1 MVKDVKDGPISI
13 VTREETPE
21 AFPTPEAD
29 SMLVGDDSFLSPPRR
44 TLLHRVSYPPRVSLN
59 GLLISL
65 LCLLLVVMMGF
76 VPVHL
81 PSPLNI
87 GHSVSS
93 YDQLQL
99 MRYTFQLPVA
109 LLVAAMMGPF
119 MGTGIVF
126 LFVAL
131 GLGFFPLFAN
141 GGGWQYV
148 TQPGFGYL
156 LGTLFAASILG
167 RNFHKVFQKH
177 DRVSRS
183 LKLISQSLLAVLLV
197 HGVGLLYLVG
207 LTLTGQLP
215 WPELTGWALR
225 LTVETAP
232 YDCLS
237 TFVFLCLVRQF
248 RLALWLVLY

>member
-1 MVKDVKDGPISI
+1 MVKDAPISI
-13 VTREETPE
+13 VGRNLGADVLSESE
-21 AFPTPEAD
+21 AEAVFATED
-29 SMLVGDDSFLSPPRR
+29 AFLGPPRR

-76 VPVHL
+76 IPVQL

-93 YDQLQL
+93 YEQLQL
-99 MRYTFQLPVA
+99 MRYSFQLPVA
-109 LLVAAMMGPF
+109 LFLAAMMGPF
-119 MGTGIVF
+119 MGTGIVL
-126 LFVAL
+126 LFVVL

-177 DRVSRS
+177 GQVSRS
-183 LKLISQSLLAVLLV
+183 LKLISQALLAVSLL
-197 HGVGLLYLVG
+197 HGVGALYLVG
-207 LTLTGQLP
+207 LALTGQLP
-215 WPELTGWALR
+215 WSELNGWALR
-225 LTVETAP
+225 LTLETAP

>member
-1 MVKDVKDGPISI
+1 MGKDVKDGPIAI
-13 VTREETPE
+13 VNREASSE
-21 AFPTPEAD
+21 AFPEPEAESLWPAD
-29 SMLVGDDSFLSPPRR
+29 GSFLSPPRR
-44 TLLHRVSYPPRVSLN
+44 TLLHRVSYPPRISLN

-65 LCLLLVVMMGF
+65 LCLLVVVMMGF
-76 VPVHL
+76 IPVNL

-99 MRYTFQLPVA
+99 MRYTFQVPVA

-131 GLGFFPLFAN
+131 GLSFFPLFAN

-177 DRVSRS
+177 DQVSRS

-197 HGVGLLYLVG
+197 HGVGVLYLVG
-207 LTLTGQLP
+207 LALSGQLP